1 MLLVWFVERSQ
12 DGEHHEVDGGEE
24 EGSRRDKAK
33 HVTTSF
39 A

>member
-1 MLLVWFVERSQ
+1 MLLVWFVERSE

-24 EGSRRDKAK
+24 ERGVS
-33 HVTTSF
+33 VTRQSTPRPH